1 MPEVRIEKSN
11 EKTPQTSKRLITSV
25 SKETNRNSL
34 TTNEA
39 STSKAVSF
47 ADKDMNTVQL
57 KPNILS
63 DSTNKLINNSANP
76 KKDANKLICQE
87 EITSNSDSLKNLS
100 KENQENVLNQ
110 ISNDTKDMSK
120 LDGMDLVNIREL

>member
-1 MPEVRIEKSN
+1 
-11 EKTPQTSKRLITSV
+11 
-25 SKETNRNSL
+25 L

>member
-63 DSTNKLINNSANP
+63 DSTNKLINNSAHP

>member
-1 MPEVRIEKSN
+1 MV
-11 EKTPQTSKRLITSV
+11 
-25 SKETNRNSL
+25 
-34 TTNEA
+34 TNEA

-47 ADKDMNTVQL
+47 ADKEINTAHL

-76 KKDANKLICQE
+76 KKDANKLTCQE
-87 EITSNSDSLKNLS
+87 ETTSNSHYLKNLS

-120 LDGMDLVNIREL
+120 LDGMNLVINREL